1 MQTREGRHDG
11 AGEGRRI
18 QNMKYAV
25 IGTGGIG
32 GYYGSRLAQS
42 GQDVHFL
49 LHSDYGFVKEHGLQI
64 DSCAGSFHLDHPA
77 VYRDAHDMPKCD
89 VVLVCLKTVNNHLL
103 ESLLPPVVGENTLV
117 VLIQNG
123 IGVEQDVQARFPG
136 IQLAAGLAFI
146 CSAKAGPGRIDHQC
160 YGYINFGD
168 YSCRNPEILR
178 RVADDFNAAGVQAGL
193 VEYNEARW
201 KKAVWNM
208 PFNGMTVALG
218 TQTDRLLR
226 NPSTRCLIRE
236 QMLEVINAAR
246 HLGVERIDESFAD
259 HMITTTDAMT
269 PYSPSMKLDFDNRR
283 PMEIDYLYT
292 RPLRIAREAGF
303 VMPRLEMLESELRFL
318 EQSRTVE
325 SPPVQTRP
333 LLG

>member
-1 MQTREGRHDG
+1 MEKTR
-11 AGEGRRI
+11 
-18 QNMKYAV
+18 NMSYAV

-42 GQDVHFL
+42 GRDVHFL
-49 LHSDYGFVKEHGLQI
+49 LHRDYAFVKEHGLQI
-64 DSCAGSFHLDHPA
+64 DSCAGSFHLDRPA
-77 VYRDAHDMPKCD
+77 IYSDAHDMPKCD

-103 ESLLPPVVGENTLV
+103 ESLLPPVVRDDTLV

-123 IGVEQDVQARFPG
+123 IGVEQDVQAKFPG
-136 IQLAAGLAFI
+136 LQLAAGLAFI

-160 YGYINFGD
+160 YGH
-168 YSCRNPEILR
+168 
-178 RVADDFNAAGVQAGL
+178 VKAGL

-218 TQTDRLLR
+218 TQTDMLLR
-226 NPSTRCLIRE
+226 NPSTRRLIRE
-236 QMLEVINAAR
+236 QMLEVIGAAR
-246 HLGVERIDESFAD
+246 HLGVERIDEGFAD
-259 HMITTTDAMT
+259 EMITTTDAMT

-303 VMPRLEMLESELRFL
+303 PMPRLEMLEAELRFL
-318 EQSRTVE
+318 GRQ
-325 SPPVQTRP
+325 QQ
-333 LLG
+333 

>member
-1 MQTREGRHDG
+1 MTGLEK
-11 AGEGRRI
+11 EK

-32 GYYGSRLAQS
+32 GYYGSRLAQN
-42 GQDVHFL
+42 GHDVHFL
-49 LHSDYGFVKEHGLQI
+49 LHSDYAFVKEHGLQI
-64 DSCAGSFHLDHPA
+64 DSCAGSFHLDRPA
-77 VYRDAHDMPKCD
+77 IYRDVHDMPKCD

-123 IGVEQDVQARFPG
+123 IGVEQDVQERFPG
-136 IQLAAGLAFI
+136 FQLAAGLAFI

-168 YSCRNPEILR
+168 YSCRDPEVLR
-178 RVADDFNAAGVQAGL
+178 RVSDDFNAAGVQAGL

-218 TQTDRLLR
+218 TQTDRLLC
-226 NPSTRCLIRE
+226 NPSTRHLIRE
-236 QMLEVINAAR
+236 QMLEVIGAAR

-303 VMPRLEMLESELRFL
+303 SMPRLEMLEAELRFL
-318 EQSRTVE
+318 EQFRKV
-325 SPPVQTRP
+325 
-333 LLG
+333 

>member
-1 MQTREGRHDG
+1 MEKTW
-11 AGEGRRI
+11 
-18 QNMKYAV
+18 NMSYAV

-32 GYYGSRLAQS
+32 GYYGSRLAQC
-42 GQDVHFL
+42 GHDVHFL
-49 LHSDYGFVKEHGLQI
+49 LHSDYAFVKEHGLQI
-64 DSCAGSFHLDHPA
+64 DSCAGSFHLDRPA
-77 VYRDAHDMPKCD
+77 IYNDVHDMPKCD

-103 ESLLPPVVGENTLV
+103 ESLLPPVVRDDTLV

-123 IGVEQDVQARFPG
+123 IGVEQDVQTKFPSL
-136 IQLAAGLAFI
+136 QLVAGLAFI

-160 YGYINFGD
+160 YGHINFGD
-168 YSCRNPEILR
+168 YSCRDKDVLLR
-178 RVADDFNAAGVQAGL
+178 MADDFNAAGVKAGV

-218 TQTDRLLR
+218 TQTDMLLR
-226 NPSTRCLIRE
+226 NPSTRRLIRE
-236 QMLEVINAAR
+236 QMLEVIGAAR
-246 HLGVERIDESFAD
+246 HLGVTHIDERFAD
-259 HMITTTDAMT
+259 EMITTTDAMT

-303 VMPRLEMLESELRFL
+303 PMPRLEMLEAELRFL
-318 EQSRTVE
+318 EQ
-325 SPPVQTRP
+325 QQHQ
-333 LLG
+333 